1 MSNKI
6 FYIGTG
12 ILVLVVVALVILKF
26 VFKKQG
32 KISKEE
38 KVTALLNRLAYYA
51 VCIAETIY
59 KDGNGQKKLDAAT
72 KIIRS
77 KIPLSLSDLIPDE
90 MIHEYIEKA
99 LDTLQVVFKSK
110 KNDEINMLDKIID
123 VASKSQDTK
132 ATLELVKNM
141 RDSKGYV
148 EGYAEGRTNFHGKT
162 EGVIGVKAGMKL

>member
-1 MSNKI
+1 MSNKV
-6 FYIGTG
+6 FYILVG
-12 ILVLVVVALVILKF
+12 ILVLVVVVLLILKF
-26 VFKKQG
+26 IFKKQG

-38 KVTALLNRLAYYA
+38 KVTQLLNKLAYYA

-72 KIIRS
+72 KIVRN
-77 KIPLSLSDLIPDE
+77 KIPASLSDLITDE

-123 VASKSQDTK
+123 VASKSHDAK
-132 ATLELVKNM
+132 SALELAKNM

-148 EGYAEGRTNFHGKT
+148 EGYAEVKSDFHGNT
-162 EGVIGVKAGMKL
+162 EGSAGVRAGMKL